1 MGNFK
6 TEIQCIQC
14 GEHWMVGDRERTVE
28 EKRHWL
34 CPKCLELVSI
44 RSDEAKV
51 DEAEQEEKVQSP
63 KDEPAF
69 YNE

>member
-1 MGNFK
+1 MSNFK
-6 TEIQCIQC
+6 TQIECSQCH
-14 GEHWMVGDRERTVE
+14 EHWMVGDRERTPE
-28 EKRHWL
+28 EKRAWL

-51 DEAEQEEKVQSP
+51 DEAECREEIQSP
-63 KDEPAF
+63 KDEPEF

>member
-6 TEIQCIQC
+6 TQLECSNC
-14 GEHWMVGDRERTVE
+14 HEHWMVGDRERTNE
-28 EKRHWL
+28 EKRKWL
-34 CPKCLELVSI
+34 CPKCQELVAKI

-51 DEAEQEEKVQSP
+51 DELEQAEIQSP
-63 KDEPAF
+63 KDEPEF